1 MKVHLHAKTA
11 SQNTVS
17 QVTGFCGFLN
27 GFSDTFGR
35 CLISPSKKYI
45 PLGGL
50 DGKGGNEHSFQ
61 QLMRM
66 PLQQPAVFE
75 CPGFHFV
82 SIADDVFLCRSEEH
96 TSELQSL
103 MRTSYAVFCL
113 KKKKTI

>member
-1 MKVHLHAKTA
+1 MNRLNKGKVCYIGDEWGLTEKAVYLRKRRLRSGLGSFYFQGIQKRRFFTEHVTSNTCMKVHLHAKTA

-50 DGKGGNEHSFQ
+50 DGKGGNEHS
-61 QLMRM
+61 R
-66 PLQQPAVFE
+66 
-75 CPGFHFV
+75 
-82 SIADDVFLCRSEEH
+82 
-96 TSELQSL
+96 
-103 MRTSYAVFCL
+103 
-113 KKKKTI
+113 